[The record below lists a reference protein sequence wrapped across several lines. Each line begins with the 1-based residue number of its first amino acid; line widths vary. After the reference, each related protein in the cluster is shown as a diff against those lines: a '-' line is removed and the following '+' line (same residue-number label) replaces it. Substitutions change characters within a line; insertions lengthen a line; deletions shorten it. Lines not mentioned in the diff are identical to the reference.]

1 MSCRSLCIS
10 EVCIHCSTETSPYTH
25 TLHQNNKLAD
35 QLALQWNS
43 YGFDH
48 VEIKNYTVLLT
59 YPNRSS
65 LNILNIVS
73 SSDMSDVVYV
83 ANATL
88 EKPLVAGEDDPNV
101 SAPFNAYSGIGTVN
115 VSSLPYVLLTY

>member
-1 MSCRSLCIS
+1 MFHRNL
-10 EVCIHCSTETSPYTH
+10 
-25 TLHQNNKLAD
+25 TLHPHIAGSDQNNKLAD